1 MNANSRTKLLLRH
14 LTCAAMCLALCLYL
28 PFLTGQIPQI
38 GRALSPMHI
47 PVLLA
52 GFLCGPWWAM
62 VVGLSAPMLRHSLF
76 LMPPLVT
83 AIAMSFE
90 LAAYGLFSGLLYQLL
105 PKKRSNIYVS
115 LILAMLG
122 GRIVWGI
129 AMTII
134 SGVTGSE
141 FGWAAFIAGAF
152 TSAVPGIIVHIILIP
167 VLVMS
172 LAKSRLF
179 ENGALR
185 RLISAEKRATS
196 ALPTLEKT
204 PHEGIVKNKIFPA
217 SSPNAAGRFLRGRAK
232 PARFHPILS
241 LADLPRLLKDE
252 IIHIAQRLF
261 RFHIHPS
268 FAKNRTPT

>member
-1 MNANSRTKLLLRH
+1 
-14 LTCAAMCLALCLYL
+14 
-28 PFLTGQIPQI
+28 
-38 GRALSPMHI
+38 
-47 PVLLA
+47 
-52 GFLCGPWWAM
+52 
-62 VVGLSAPMLRHSLF
+62 
-76 LMPPLVT
+76 MPPLVT

-172 LAKSRLF
+172 LQKAGFL
-179 ENGALR
+179 
-185 RLISAEKRATS
+185 
-196 ALPTLEKT
+196 KT
-204 PHEGIVKNKIFPA
+204 EPC
-217 SSPNAAGRFLRGRAK
+217 AA
-232 PARFHPILS
+232 
-241 LADLPRLLKDE
+241 
-252 IIHIAQRLF
+252 
-261 RFHIHPS
+261 
-268 FAKNRTPT
+268 